1 MNPFDLPEKITIL
14 GTEYTIFQEL
24 EEHDN
29 NLVNTDAY
37 TDSSVKKIVVNVNMM
52 DGATI
57 ENPQAYY
64 KKVMRHEV
72 IHAFMEES
80 GLAENAKWEDMH
92 HEQLVDWIAIQVPKM
107 VEVFKDLDVL

>member
-1 MNPFDLPEKITIL
+1 MFNLPAEVTIL
-14 GTEYTIFQEL
+14 GTCYTIEQKTV
-24 EEHDN
+24 EEDS
-29 NLVNTDAY
+29 NLVNADAY
-37 TDSSVKKIVVNVNMM
+37 TDSSTKKIVVNVDMM